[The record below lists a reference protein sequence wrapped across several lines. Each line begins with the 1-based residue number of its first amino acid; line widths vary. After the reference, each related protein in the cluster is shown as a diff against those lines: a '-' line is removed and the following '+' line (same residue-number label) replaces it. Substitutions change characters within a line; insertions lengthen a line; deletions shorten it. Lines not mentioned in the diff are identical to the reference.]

1 MRTRFRLLP
10 GLVKSLLIVVFIGG
24 IAVAGHGLFCGPQSE
39 LVSQSPQAAPP
50 VKNQE
55 VQAKAEP
62 EKIVPGP
69 QNIKERTAIFV
80 FLGWM
85 WVSIA
90 VLVYVLRLKIKET
103 DRLYFSRYFSPE
115 KK

>member
-1 MRTRFRLLP
+1 MIIIF
-10 GLVKSLLIVVFIGG
+10 IVGFSS
-24 IAVAGHGLFCGPQSE
+24 AGHGLCCDLQSD
-39 LVSQSPQAAPP
+39 LVSQSQQAAPP
-50 VKNQE
+50 AKSQE
-55 VQAKAEP
+55 IQAKAEP

-69 QNIKERTAIFV
+69 QNIKERTAILV

-90 VLVYVLRLKIKET
+90 VLVYILRLKIKET
-103 DRLYFSRYFSPE
+103 DRLYFARYFSPE

>member
-1 MRTRFRLLP
+1 MIIFFIV
-10 GLVKSLLIVVFIGG
+10 GLSL
-24 IAVAGHGLFCGPQSE
+24 AGRAHLGESHFEPAFGSPQSA
-39 LVSQSPQAAPP
+39 LVSNSQEATSPLD
-50 VKNQE
+50 KQE

-69 QNIKERTAIFV
+69 QNIKERTAIYV
-80 FLGWM
+80 FIGWM

-90 VLVYVLRLKIKET
+90 VLVYILRLKIKEI

>member
-1 MRTRFRLLP
+1 
-10 GLVKSLLIVVFIGG
+10 LIKTIL
-24 IAVAGHGLFCGPQSE
+24 IAVFTVGAAFAGRGLFFSPQSE
-39 LVSQSPQAAPP
+39 LSSQDQQVVPP
-50 VKNQE
+50 AKSQE
-55 VQAKAEP
+55 VQAKVEP

-69 QNIKERTAIFV
+69 QNIKERTAIYV

>member
-1 MRTRFRLLP
+1 
-10 GLVKSLLIVVFIGG
+10 LLIIFFIVGLSLGG
-24 IAVAGHGLFCGPQSE
+24 RPLFGASCFEPALESPQSE
-39 LVSQSPQAAPP
+39 LVSGGQEAKPQ
-50 VKNQE
+50 VKTEEAQT
-55 VQAKAEP
+55 KAEP

-69 QNIKERTAIFV
+69 QNIKERTAIYV

-90 VLVYVLRLKIKET
+90 VLVYALRLKIKET
-103 DRLYFSRYFSPE
+103 DRLYFSRYFSPD

>member
-1 MRTRFRLLP
+1 M
-10 GLVKSLLIVVFIGG
+10 SLMIILFIVGVAF
-24 IAVAGHGLFCGPQSE
+24 AGHGLFCGFQSE
-39 LVSQSPQAAPP
+39 LVSQSQQVAPP
-50 VKNQE
+50 VKSQE
-55 VQAKAEP
+55 VQAQAER

-90 VLVYVLRLKIKET
+90 VLVYILRLKIKET
-103 DRLYFSRYFSPE
+103 DRLYFARYFSPE

>member
-1 MRTRFRLLP
+1 M
-10 GLVKSLLIVVFIGG
+10 KSVLIVIFISGVVF
-24 IAVAGHGLFCGPQSE
+24 AGHSLFCGFQSE

-50 VKNQE
+50 AKSQE
-55 VQAKAEP
+55 ILAKAEP
-62 EKIVPGP
+62 EKIIPGP

-90 VLVYVLRLKIKET
+90 VLIYVLQLKIKET

>member
-1 MRTRFRLLP
+1 MRRGDLLF
-10 GLVKSLLIVVFIGG
+10 LCLIKSLVLIIFITGVVL
-24 IAVAGHGLFCGPQSE
+24 AGSEFLCGSQSE
-39 LVSQSPQAAPP
+39 PVSRSPQAAPQA
-50 VKNQE
+50 KSQE
-55 VQAKAEP
+55 ILAKAEP
-62 EKIVPGP
+62 EKIIPGP

-90 VLVYVLRLKIKET
+90 VLVYILRLKIKET